1 MAAFSDR
8 VEIVSAPFCLTKF
21 HSAMKLQPDQFNA
34 PVINAY
40 DAGWIAV
47 NGEKYTGAL
56 IISSESGCSAWS
68 AIRFDDLGSE
78 NFRELVESRP
88 ELIVFGSGARLR
100 FPRPVWLAPLMQ
112 MGIGVETM
120 DTPAA
125 CRTYNILASEGR
137 RVIAALL
144 PTDID

>member
-1 MAAFSDR
+1 MAAFSGHL
-8 VEIVSAPFCLTKF
+8 ENVSAPVSLTKAP
-21 HSAMKLQPDQFNA
+21 SAMKLQPDQFNA
-34 PVINAY
+34 PFINAY
-40 DAGWIAV
+40 EAGWIAV

-56 IISSESGCSAWS
+56 IVSSETGCSAWS
-68 AIRFDDLGSE
+68 ATRFDLLESANFKELIE
-78 NFRELVESRP
+78 NRP

-100 FPRPVWLAPLMQ
+100 FPKPLWLAPLMQ

>member
-1 MAAFSDR
+1 
-8 VEIVSAPFCLTKF
+8 
-21 HSAMKLQPDQFNA
+21 MKLQPDQFNA
-34 PVINAY
+34 PFISAY
-40 DAGWIAV
+40 EAGWIAV

-56 IISSESGCSAWS
+56 IVSSERGCSPWS
-68 AIRFDDLGSE
+68 ATHFDALQAAH
-78 NFRELVESRP
+78 FLALVDSRP

-112 MGIGVETM
+112 LGIGVETM

-144 PTDID
+144 PTDTEAGPEFVK

>member
-1 MAAFSDR
+1 MAAFSGHF
-8 VEIVSAPFCLTKF
+8 EIVSALFCPTNALL
-21 HSAMKLQPDQFNA
+21 AMKLQPDQFNA
-34 PVINAY
+34 PFINAY
-40 DAGWIAV
+40 ETGWIAV

-56 IISSESGCSAWS
+56 IVSSESGCSAWS
-68 AIRFDDLGSE
+68 ATRFDELAADHFSE
-78 NFRELVESRP
+78 LIQSLP

-100 FPRPVWLAPLMQ
+100 FPRPLWLAPLMQ

-144 PTDID
+144 PNDAD

>member
-1 MAAFSDR
+1 
-8 VEIVSAPFCLTKF
+8 
-21 HSAMKLQPDQFNA
+21 MKLQPDQFNA
-34 PVINAY
+34 PFINAY
-40 DAGWIAV
+40 ESGWIAV
-47 NGEKYTGAL
+47 NGEKYSGAL
-56 IISSESGCSAWS
+56 IVSSEHGCSTWTAT
-68 AIRFDDLGSE
+68 RFD
-78 NFRELVESRP
+78 ELSAESFIELIESRP

-100 FPRPVWLAPLMQ
+100 FPRPLWLAPLMQ

-144 PTDID
+144 PNDGD